1 MNIFIILLLL
11 AVLTSTTGEAEVV
24 VVYAQIGGTVTLN
37 PPAQI
42 DLKKHYMYWKKDKDS
57 SEDLASLNRMGN
69 NIWKI
74 HDEAWKNISSWSP
87 LIIKNIQ
94 QEHFRTFFLKLM
106 EPPFNSKVYKYEIR
120 KLTVSVDPSSPVLPG
135 EKVTLSCSAETPLSK
150 TIEWMNPRG
159 ELKSLNPLTFSAS
172 MRDNGPWSCMVT
184 DGQRKS
190 QVNVSV
196 TVLDLSPA
204 LSRPQYTSTSN
215 PLSLPC
221 SLPPHISWEQIKAK
235 GFRELHWS
243 FIPSTV
249 SAPQRLF
256 SLSAEEPLTWKPDQH
271 KGLQPGT
278 NLEKGD
284 LSLRR
289 NRGIEE
295 DTGEY
300 ICALEFENGVTLK
313 RSVHVKLLQIVSST
327 GTELISDQQLN
338 LTCGLEQPLPS
349 DMHLKW
355 FPPKRSTLSD
365 PRPSSPLII
374 PLVSTAD
381 AGKWRCELWQNNTQL
396 TWAEITLEIVPWL
409 SVWMLVVICSVTVII
424 ILVFILAFI
433 LCRRR
438 KKMRHLRRRLCQCK
452 HPKPKG
458 FYRT

>member
-1 MNIFIILLLL
+1 MNIFILLLLL
-11 AVLTSTTGEAEVV
+11 AVLTSTTGAAEVV
-24 VVYAQIGGTVTLN
+24 VVYAQIGGTVTLK
-37 PPAQI
+37 PPALN

-57 SEDLASLNRMGN
+57 TEDLAWLNPMGN
-69 NIWKI
+69 NWKI
-74 HDEAWKNISSWSP
+74 KDEAWKNISSWSP
-87 LIIKNIQ
+87 LVIKNIQ
-94 QEHFRTFFLKLM
+94 QEHFRTFFLKLKKPTDNPTFY
-106 EPPFNSKVYKYEIR
+106 EYEIH

-135 EKVTLSCSAETPLSK
+135 ETVTLSCSAETPLGK
-150 TIEWMNPRG
+150 RIQWMNPRG
-159 ELKSLNPLTFSAS
+159 ELNPLNPLTFSAS

-184 DGQRKS
+184 DGQSKS

-204 LSRPQYTSTSN
+204 LSRPQYTSTSSH
-215 PLSLPC
+215 LSLPC
-221 SLPPHISWEQIKAK
+221 SLLPHISWEQIKAK

-243 FIPSTV
+243 FIPTTV
-249 SAPQRLF
+249 SVPQRLF
-256 SLSAEEPLTWKPDQH
+256 SLSAEEPLTWKPDQN

-278 NLEKGD
+278 NLKKGD

-289 NRGIEE
+289 KRGIEE
-295 DTGEY
+295 DAGEY

-327 GTELISDQQLN
+327 GTELISGQQLN

-349 DMHLKW
+349 DLHLKW
-355 FPPKRSTLSD
+355 LPPKQSTLSD

-409 SVWMLVVICSVTVII
+409 SVWMLQ
-424 ILVFILAFI
+424 
-433 LCRRR
+433 
-438 KKMRHLRRRLCQCK
+438 KMRHLRRRLCQCK